1 MDSGVKFYSKAEM
14 RKEHEMQFAGRA
26 DYSDKVV
33 MAERVIGGNWDKVKN
48 PSFDAFGKLFDQKHG
63 TVQAF
68 NTPANIAAYG
78 SVFAYPMNWS
88 DGKTE
93 SVMDRVARGGFVKSA
108 QAASTGNTLIPDW
121 ALLWDAVRLDITMRK
136 NALPTIRE
144 LFYNVVNRPDADK
157 SNKLNDLFQY
167 SVVFEKNDGT
177 GQPVRQGDKGGGR
190 VGNLD
195 INIYA
200 AGFMWDLV
208 CKLFDK
214 TLDMTQLSDAV
225 AVGYNAIRDNL
236 AIKPIIDTDYGT
248 VNTAM
253 ADGFIHWTKAD
264 ATPGLDRQELL
275 YRTINNA
282 FDELAKRP
290 HPQMKGRK
298 INANGALLLMS
309 GNDARHARLVA
320 SGLPSTNQKY
330 LPAITSLGGIVE
342 YDGEVIPTRDG
353 EVTYA
358 GVSDGF
364 AYLCVPAGAQ
374 NKMMNIMVKQGLTV
388 EVDMQPDV
396 KTLAQEEYA
405 YWFAEG
411 IDYEGTKYFIQ
422 KITLPTW

>member
-1 MDSGVKFYSKAEM
+1 MDSGVKYFSKTEM
-14 RKEHEMQFAGRA
+14 KKEHDSIFVGRA

-33 MAERVIGGNWDKVKN
+33 MAERVIGKNWDKVSTA
-48 PSFDAFGKLFDQKHG
+48 SFDAFGKLFDQKHN

-68 NTPANIAAYG
+68 TAPANIAAYG

-93 SVMDRVARGGFVKSA
+93 SVMDRVSRGGFVKSA
-108 QAASTGNTLIPDW
+108 QASTGNTLIPDW
-121 ALLWDAVRLDITMRK
+121 NLLWDAVRLDITMRK
-136 NALPTIRE
+136 NALPTIRQ

-167 SVVFEKNDGT
+167 SVVFEENSGS
-177 GQPVRQGDKGGGR
+177 GQAVRQGDKGGGR

-225 AVGYNAIRDNL
+225 AVGYNAIRDNM
-236 AIKPIIDTDYGT
+236 AIKPILDTDYGT
-248 VNTAM
+248 VDTAT
-253 ADGFIHWTKAD
+253 ADGTKHWTKAN
-264 ATPGLDRQELL
+264 AMSGADRQELL
-275 YRTINNA
+275 YNTINDA
-282 FDELAKRP
+282 FDALAKRP

-298 INANGALLLMS
+298 LNPNGALLLMS

-342 YDGEVIPTRDG
+342 YDGEIIPTRDG
-353 EVTYA
+353 DKTYA
-358 GVSDGF
+358 GVTDGY
-364 AYLCVPAGAQ
+364 AYLCIPAGAQ

-411 IDYEGTKYFIQ
+411 IDHEGTKYFVQ
-422 KITLPTW
+422 KITLPAW

>member
-1 MDSGVKFYSKAEM
+1 MDSGVKYYSKAEM
-14 RKEHEMQFAGRA
+14 RKEHEIQFAGRA

-108 QAASTGNTLIPDW
+108 QASTGNTLIPDW

-136 NALPTIRE
+136 NALPTIRQ
-144 LFYNVVNRPDADK
+144 LFYNVINRPDADK
-157 SNKLNDLFQY
+157 SNKLNDIFQY
-167 SVVFEKNDGT
+167 SVVFEKNNGT

-195 INIYA
+195 IEIYA

-225 AVGYNAIRDNL
+225 AVGYNAIRDNM

-248 VNTAM
+248 VGTAM
-253 ADGFIHWTKAD
+253 SDGKVHWTNKD
-264 ATPGLDRQELL
+264 STSGLDRQELL

-282 FDELAKRP
+282 FDDLAKRE

-298 INANGALLLMS
+298 INPNGALLLMS

-353 EVTYA
+353 DVTYA
-358 GVSDGF
+358 GVADGY

-411 IDYEGTKYFIQ
+411 IDTEGTKYFVQ
-422 KITLPTW
+422 KITLPAW